1 MTTSGWLKRGG
12 AVLALAMAVPLAAAP
27 AGSAA
32 EAQQVCAGGQL
43 KGGHTTRVEV
53 LADQKIT
60 IKIHN
65 HDYRGMLVTIRDVKF
80 DKGLWKGVVGPGKDK
95 KVSTDIFGEPPLG
108 YKIDIQVTSDAT
120 NNYTYA
126 ISSARCY

>member
-1 MTTSGWLKRGG
+1 MNTSGWLKRGG
-12 AVLALAMAVPLAAAP
+12 AVLALAIAVPLATAP

-32 EAQQVCAGGQL
+32 ERVCAGGQL
-43 KGGHTTRVEV
+43 KGGHTTRAEV

-60 IKIHN
+60 IKVHN

-95 KVSTDIFGEPPLG
+95 KVTTDIFGEPPLG
-108 YKIDIQVTSDAT
+108 YKIDFQVTSDAT